1 MYDGE
6 LIHQETD
13 EYGEIEVIDYQQR
26 IRSLHFG
33 NKTQQSAMQL
43 SNPFL
48 LIHKYTQAMMLPTY
62 WIYPKNVLV
71 LGLGAGSIVKYLYN
85 YFQDTCIDAVELRK
99 KVIDIASKYFLLP
112 DQDERLNIY
121 NKSINEWIND
131 PQRDK
136 HKKYDL
142 IIIDMFLTSKDGDD
156 IEIDI
161 AQSLNKIYELLSESG
176 VAAFNHLGTGVYNT
190 YTAYNAIKQLFY
202 SNLYNINIDSVNNV
216 LLAMRSPASLK
227 IDLHCL
233 HEYESKYMLPYS
245 QYIKQLN
252 KVF

>member
-1 MYDGE
+1 MYEGE
-6 LIHQETD
+6 LIHRETD
-13 EYGEIEVIDYQQR
+13 EYGKIEVIDYQKS

-85 YFQDTCIDAVELRK
+85 YFQNTCIDAVELRQ
-99 KVIDIASKYFLLP
+99 KVIDISSKYFLLP

-121 NKSINEWIND
+121 NKSVHEWIND
-131 PQRDK
+131 PQRNK

-142 IIIDMFLTSKDGDD
+142 IIVDMFLTSKNGDD

-161 AQSLNKIYELLSESG
+161 AHSLNEIYELVSEAG
-176 VAAFNHLGTGVYNT
+176 VVAFNHLGTDIYT
-190 YTAYNAIKQLFY
+190 YTAYNAIKKLFH

-216 LLAMRSPASLK
+216 LLAMRSPTPLK
-227 IDLHCL
+227 INLHCL
-233 HEYESKYMLPYS
+233 YENESKYMLPYS

-252 KVF
+252 KVY